1 MPSEVPHPFI
11 SNAAFVRV
19 TANKMALYASMHE
32 LLDPDITDLLGLF
45 TIDSLTI
52 SLYENGVYLG
62 VNDPTT
68 SYRPRLIFATGVF
81 QTVLVDNRTKDT
93 VVWSSTEGEDDL
105 RPVRG
110 LFVPANVAVGL
121 QCLQNNRCTYIVL
134 GHRGVEPVPAMEF
147 DDPLIVDRWQRQV
160 SDRVRSVVSG
170 RHLP

>member
-11 SNAAFVRV
+11 SNAAFVKV

-68 SYRPRLIFATGVF
+68 SYQPRLIFATGVF
-81 QTVLVDNRTKDT
+81 QTVIVDNRTKDT

-110 LFVPANVAVGL
+110 LLVPANVAVGL

-134 GHRGVEPVPAMEF
+134 GHRGAEPAPAMEF